1 MNLRFVTFL
10 ALSARSFSCPFV
22 CLGLLP
28 KRKRQQGQ
36 HQYSRSVHAIDVPDV
51 LLQVFPDLREFTT
64 GSTDHVELADDP
76 PSTKVEADESD
87 DSDLYA
93 LLEVEKVW
101 VRIVSGFAAG
111 EQITEMEP
119 MRTFLSD

>member
-1 MNLRFVTFL
+1 M
-10 ALSARSFSCPFV
+10 
-22 CLGLLP
+22 
-28 KRKRQQGQ
+28 
-36 HQYSRSVHAIDVPDV
+36 
-51 LLQVFPDLREFTT
+51 FPDLGEFTT
-64 GSTDHVELADDP
+64 GSADHVELADDP